1 MSDLNLTA
9 SRRNFIKAAGAA
21 LALGAGTA
29 MLGGCS
35 PKGGSSSNDAA
46 TSVADIKWDDEYDVI
61 VVGGGI
67 AGLAAAA
74 TVASEGEGKKC
85 SKRAKTRAATA
96 SSLPVFACGPMRPRS
111 S

>member
-29 MLGGCS
+29 MLGGCA
-35 PKGGSSSNDAA
+35 PKGSGSSSNDAA
-46 TSVADIKWDDEYDVI
+46 TSVADIKWDEEYDVI

-67 AGLAAAA
+67 AGLTAAA
-74 TVASEGEGKKC
+74 TVAS
-85 SKRAKTRAATA
+85 
-96 SSLPVFACGPMRPRS
+96 
-111 S
+111 

>member
-21 LALGAGTA
+21 LALGAGNA

-46 TSVADIKWDDEYDVI
+46 TSVADSKWDDEYDVI

-85 SKRAKTRAATA
+85 LLLEKGENAGGNSFQF
-96 SSLPVFACGPMRPRS
+96 LHVDQ
-111 S
+111 